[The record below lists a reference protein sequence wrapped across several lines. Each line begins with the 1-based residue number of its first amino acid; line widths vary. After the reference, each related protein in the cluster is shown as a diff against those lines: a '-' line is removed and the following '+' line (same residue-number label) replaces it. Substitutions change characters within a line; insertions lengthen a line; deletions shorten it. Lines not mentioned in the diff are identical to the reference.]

1 MANYY
6 TNKASIG
13 HSAQF
18 QASGRPFIA
27 TGTIPAGT
35 EVEIS
40 FPSVTRS
47 ITINQLSS
55 GAFAFAPSAPATNQV
70 RLKGTEPP
78 FTLVLKCRKLY
89 LVNAT
94 VSPQDYEI
102 LAELTGIEED
112 YELSGSGI
120 DAP

>member
-13 HSAQF
+13 HAAQF
-18 QASGRPFIA
+18 QASGRPFISA
-27 TGTIPAGT
+27 GTIPAGT
-35 EVEIS
+35 EIEIS

-47 ITINQLSS
+47 ITINKLSS
-55 GAFAFAPSAPATNQV
+55 GGFAFAPSAPAANLV

-78 FTLVLKCRKLY
+78 FTLVLKCRKIY
-89 LVNAT
+89 LVNPT
-94 VSPQDYEI
+94 VTSQDYEI
-102 LAELTGIEED
+102 FAELTGIEED